1 MQCYLFLHNQIIK
14 SIIMQTVIITGG
26 TGMVGKH
33 LTKHLTGRGYRVII
47 LTRKIPS
54 VIQPNSNVS
63 FALWN
68 VATKT
73 IDISAIQKA
82 NYIVH
87 LAGAGVVDKK
97 WTVEYKSEIVKSRTE
112 SSALLVETLRNNT
125 HSIKGIISA
134 SAIGWYG
141 EDPAP
146 GKDGFIETDK
156 PAAGFLGETCKLW
169 EQSIEP
175 VEALN
180 IRLVKVR
187 IGIVL
192 SNEGGALAEF
202 KKPIQLGIAGI
213 LGDGNQAVSWIH
225 IDDLCSIFTEGIENE
240 QLHGSYNAVAPTPVS
255 NKALTLELAR
265 QMKGKF
271 YIPVNV
277 PKFVLKIMLGDRSV
291 EVLKSTTVNCD
302 KIKQAGFTFFYPSI
316 EAAIAQLTLP
326 SKD

>member
-1 MQCYLFLHNQIIK
+1 
-14 SIIMQTVIITGG
+14 MQTVLITGG
-26 TGMVGKH
+26 SGMVGRH
-33 LTKHLTGRGYRVII
+33 LTKHLIGKGYQVIV
-47 LTRKIPS
+47 LTRKMPS
-54 VIQPNSNVS
+54 VIHPNSNVS

-68 VATKT
+68 VATKS

-82 NYIVH
+82 DYIVH

-97 WTVEYKSEIVKSRTE
+97 WTAEYKSEIVKSRTE
-112 SSALLVETLRNNT
+112 SGALLLETLRSNT
-125 HSIKGIISA
+125 HSIKAIVSA

-146 GKDGFIETDK
+146 GKNGFIETDE

-169 EQSIEP
+169 EHSIEP
-175 VEALN
+175 AEALN

-202 KKPIQLGIAGI
+202 KKPIRLGIAGI

-225 IDDLCSIFTEGIENE
+225 IDDLCSIFTAGIENQ
-240 QLHGSYNAVAPTPVS
+240 QLNGSYNAVAPHPVS
-255 NKALTLELAR
+255 NKALTLELAK

-277 PKFVLKIMLGDRSV
+277 PKFVLKIMLGERSV
-291 EVLKSTTVNCD
+291 EVLKSATVNCD
-302 KIKQAGFTFFYPSI
+302 KIKQTGFTFLYPSI
-316 EAAIAQLTLP
+316 EAALTQLTHP

>member
-1 MQCYLFLHNQIIK
+1 
-14 SIIMQTVIITGG
+14 MQTVLITGG
-26 TGMVGKH
+26 TGMVGRH
-33 LTKHLTGRGYRVII
+33 LTKHLTSKGYRVII

-54 VIQPNSNVS
+54 VDQPDSNVS

-68 VATKT
+68 VATRT
-73 IDISAIQKA
+73 IDIIAIQKA
-82 NYIVH
+82 DYIVH

-97 WTVEYKSEIVKSRTE
+97 WTAEYKSEIIKSRTE
-112 SSALLVETLRNNT
+112 SSALLLETLRNNT
-125 HSIKGIISA
+125 HSIKTIVSA

-146 GKDGFIETDK
+146 DKNGFIETDK
-156 PAAGFLGETCKLW
+156 PAAGFLGETCQLW

-180 IRLVKVR
+180 VRLVKVR

-192 SNEGGALAEF
+192 SNKGGALAEF
-202 KKPIQLGIAGI
+202 KKPIQLGVAGI
-213 LGDGNQAVSWIH
+213 LSDGNQIVSWIH
-225 IDDLCSIFTEGIENE
+225 IDDLCRIFTEGIENE
-240 QLHGSYNAVAPTPVS
+240 QLHGSYNAVAPNPVS
-255 NKALTLELAR
+255 NKKLTLELAK

-291 EVLKSTTVNCD
+291 EVLKSTTVSCE
-302 KIKQAGFTFFYPSI
+302 KIKQTGFTFLYPSV
-316 EAAIAQLTLP
+316 EAALSQLTHP